1 MAVIELNRVGPESA
15 AVPLRGIREALGA
28 SGRCLGG
35 GEERAGAGTQP
46 HYAYYG
52 ETDADFQAAHTSP
65 DMDPAVVA
73 VVTKMRTRDPC
84 GDLTSIV
91 PALTA
96 ASRRAE
102 HNAPSPGGDVAP
114 HGLPARRSADPAV
127 EHGL

>member
-1 MAVIELNRVGPESA
+1 MAVVELNRVGPESA
-15 AVPLRGIREALGA
+15 AVPLHGIREALGA
-28 SGRCLGG
+28 SGRCSGG

-52 ETDADFQAAHTSP
+52 ETDADFRAAHTSP

-73 VVTKMRTRDPC
+73 AVTKMRTRDPC

-96 ASRRAE
+96 NELSLSGIHVPVLLVLGSRQ
-102 HNAPSPGGDVAP
+102 GVTW
-114 HGLPARRSADPAV
+114 ARPV
-127 EHGL
+127 